1 MKDNERIK
9 TKANYLQTLKQSQSE
24 RISEEG
30 SVVEIGAYLTEYS
43 INCSREVVVKIIDKI
58 KKL

>member
-1 MKDNERIK
+1 MTDIQRIK
-9 TKANYLQTLKQSQSE
+9 TKSSYPQAIKQMQSE

-30 SVVEIGAYLTEYS
+30 SVIEIGTYSSEYS
-43 INCSREVVVKIIDKI
+43 LPCSREVVVKIIDKI

>member
-1 MKDNERIK
+1 MTNIERIK
-9 TKANYLQTLKQSQSE
+9 TKANYPQSLKQMQLE

-30 SVVEIGAYLTEYS
+30 SVVEIGAYLTES
-43 INCSREVVVKIIDKI
+43 SVKCSREVVVKIIDKI

>member
-1 MKDNERIK
+1 MTDIERIK
-9 TKANYLQTLKQSQSE
+9 TKANYPQSMKQKQSD

-30 SVVEIGAYLTEYS
+30 SVIEIGAYLTES
-43 INCSREVVVKIIDKI
+43 SVNCTREVVVKIIDKI

>member
-1 MKDNERIK
+1 MTNNQSLI
-9 TKANYLQTLKQSQSE
+9 TKSSYPQANKQMQSE

-30 SVVEIGAYLTEYS
+30 SVIEIGAYSSEKSLP
-43 INCSREVVVKIIDKI
+43 CSREVVVKIIDKI

>member
-1 MKDNERIK
+1 MTDINRIK
-9 TKANYLQTLKQSQSE
+9 TKANYPQAIKKMHAE

-30 SVVEIGAYLTEYS
+30 SVIEIGTYVSDSTFP
-43 INCSREVVVKIIDKI
+43 CTREVVIKIIDKI